1 MSGVYARNRKSSEM
15 QFYKVGQELQME
27 ITKYV
32 MNEKRVPKKWRY
44 NIGNKMIATVDS
56 MMDNI
61 IAANSIF
68 PTNDE
73 LLKRRNI
80 YQVYANNNCYQLQ
93 NQLIRLHNCV
103 PTATI
108 KNLLKIIQLLH
119 QEKNLIKG
127 WKKSNKIMTIKEKD

>member
-1 MSGVYARNRKSSEM
+1 MSGVYARNRKAAEM

-108 KNLLKIIQLLH
+108 KSLLKIIQLLH